1 MLLWSL
7 ALFGH
12 QSEPKPQLLL
22 GQVIGGGGE
31 ALLWL
36 DTVELDSLELLLE
49 LETFG
54 SDDEL
59 PISEL
64 TLDDTGLEEI

>member
-1 MLLWSL
+1 
-7 ALFGH
+7 
-12 QSEPKPQLLL
+12 LL
-22 GQVIGGGGE
+22 GQVIGGGGGGE

-36 DTVELDSLELLLE
+36 DTVELDSLKLLLE

-64 TLDDTGLEEI
+64 TLDDTGLDEI

>member
-1 MLLWSL
+1 M
-7 ALFGH
+7 
-12 QSEPKPQLLL
+12 
-22 GQVIGGGGE
+22 GGSGE

-36 DTVELDSLELLLE
+36 DWVELDSLESLLE
-49 LETFG
+49 LELEMLD

-64 TLDDTGLEEI
+64 TLDDTVLDDIWLDDI